1 MIAIRGLTKRYA
13 DKVAVDNISI
23 EVAAGKV
30 TGFLGPN
37 GAGKST
43 TMRVIMGLDH
53 PTAGEATISGKPY
66 ATLRWPMR
74 EVGALLDAKGV
85 HPGRS
90 GRDHLLSMAYSNG
103 IPAKR
108 VDQVLEEVGLAK
120 VAKKRAR
127 GYSLGMSQR
136 LGIAGALL
144 GDPQVLL
151 FDEPVN
157 GLDTEGVRWV
167 REMMRR
173 LASEGRTVFVSS
185 HLMSEMQQTADQL
198 VIIGKG
204 KVIMDA
210 PMAEVIARGSRNAV
224 IVRSPQTQGLDK
236 LAQALESDAAVIERV
251 SPHELHVVNGDV
263 EVVGQRASELG
274 VQLHELALRQS
285 SLEDAYLELTAESV
299 EYISAGRQSKA

>member
-23 EVAAGKV
+23 EVMAGKV

-53 PTAGEATISGKPY
+53 PTSGEATIGGKAY
-66 ATLRWPMR
+66 STLKWPMR
-74 EVGALLDAKGV
+74 KVGALLDAKGV

-108 VDQVLEEVGLAK
+108 VDQVLEEVGLAN
-120 VAKKRAR
+120 VAKKRAK

-136 LGIAGALL
+136 LGIASALL
-144 GDPQVLL
+144 GDPEVLL

-167 REMMRR
+167 RHMMRR

-210 PMAEVIARGSRNAV
+210 PMADVIARGSRNAV
-224 IVRSPQTQGLDK
+224 IVRSPQTQGLDQ
-236 LAQALESDAAVIERV
+236 LAKALEGESAAVERV
-251 SPHELHVVNGDV
+251 SPHELHVVNGTV
-263 EVVGQRASELG
+263 EAVGQRAAELG
-274 VQLHELALRQS
+274 VQLHELAMRQS
-285 SLEDAYLELTAESV
+285 SLEEAYMELTAESV
-299 EYISAGRQSKA
+299 EYTSAGRQSKA

>member
-108 VDQVLEEVGLAK
+108 VDQVLEEVGLSK

-210 PMAEVIARGSRNAV
+210 PMADVIARGSRNAV

-236 LAQALESDAAVIERV
+236 LAQALESDAASVERV
-251 SPHELHVVNGDV
+251 SPHELHVVNGTV
-263 EVVGQRASELG
+263 EVVGQRAAELG